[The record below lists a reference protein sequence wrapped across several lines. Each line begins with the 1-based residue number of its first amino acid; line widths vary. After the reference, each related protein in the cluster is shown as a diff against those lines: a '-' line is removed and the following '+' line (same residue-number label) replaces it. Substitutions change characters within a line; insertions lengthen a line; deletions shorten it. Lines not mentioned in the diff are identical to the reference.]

1 MTLSK
6 KEHGRNLEIV
16 REMRESYIPFA
27 LDDKGWRA
35 GTKGCSQLHS
45 TTPTHHPFFIYTYIR
60 IYIYTLISLV
70 GHISAA
76 MLWRLLNIFP
86 RISHQSMF
94 MLCNAHI

>member
-1 MTLSK
+1 MTPSK
-6 KEHGRNLEIV
+6 KEHGRNLEIM
-16 REMRESYIPFA
+16 RESRESYIPFA

-60 IYIYTLISLV
+60 IYIYTLIS
-70 GHISAA
+70 SACH

-94 MLCNAHI
+94 MLRNAHI